1 MSKIEKI
8 RIIPKL
14 EIKNQFLIKG
24 LQFEG
29 LRKIGNPIDFA
40 KKYFLE
46 EADQIII
53 QDIVASLYS
62 RNNLFDIVKK
72 ISENIFIPITVGG
85 GIRTLEDIDNLQN
98 CGADR
103 ISINTK
109 VMEDPSF
116 IKEITKI
123 YGSQFLTISIE
134 IRNFNG
140 KYFCMS
146 NHGREK
152 SKYLLTDWLKIL
164 DEFDIGEVMITSI
177 DNDGSNDG
185 YDKELIKEIS
195 KNNYNFPIVYGGGI
209 GKNDD
214 VNTLLENYDFSGVAI
229 ASSLHSNAIN
239 IPDLKKSLIKKGHN
253 INII

>member
-1 MSKIEKI
+1 MIW
-8 RIIPKL
+8 
-14 EIKNQFLIKG
+14 
-24 LQFEG
+24 
-29 LRKIGNPIDFA
+29 RK
-40 KKYFLE
+40 K
-46 EADQIII
+46 
-53 QDIVASLYS
+53 
-62 RNNLFDIVKK
+62 
-72 ISENIFIPITVGG
+72 
-85 GIRTLEDIDNLQN
+85 
-98 CGADR
+98 
-103 ISINTK
+103 
-109 VMEDPSF
+109 
-116 IKEITKI
+116 
-123 YGSQFLTISIE
+123 ISIE